1 MAIHHE
7 KETCTFNYTARCHS
21 SEAIVYSVN
30 KKALGALPLSVQEE
44 IRILNA
50 AKLKQRQQQIS
61 GFEKIVR
68 VNQLRQRK
76 DTLDLKTTNK
86 AGEST
91 EINLNI
97 QDDLKKIS
105 SLVGKMELM
114 VRTRQEKWGN
124 QKDPLGEFFAYKT
137 RNQSQKA
144 SKSFD
149 GTNRTSFKTKI
160 ENLKTILNTSKKRE
174 DISKRSNFS
183 FFIKRLKLP
192 KFEPSET
199 AL

>member
-1 MAIHHE
+1 VSLVGGI
-7 KETCTFNYTARCHS
+7 CYL
-21 SEAIVYSVN
+21 VN
-30 KKALGALPLSVQEE
+30 KKAFGGLPLSVQEE
-44 IRILNA
+44 IRSLNA

-61 GFEKIVR
+61 LFEKIVR

-76 DTLDLKTTNK
+76 DTLNLKMANK
-86 AGEST
+86 ADEST

-149 GTNRTSFKTKI
+149 GTNRTSFKIKI
-160 ENLKTILNTSKKRE
+160 ENLKTILNTSKKR
-174 DISKRSNFS
+174 DDPIKSSN
-183 FFIKRLKLP
+183 L
-192 KFEPSET
+192 
-199 AL
+199 

>member
-1 MAIHHE
+1 MA
-7 KETCTFNYTARCHS
+7 
-21 SEAIVYSVN
+21 
-30 KKALGALPLSVQEE
+30 
-44 IRILNA
+44 
-50 AKLKQRQQQIS
+50 
-61 GFEKIVR
+61 
-68 VNQLRQRK
+68 
-76 DTLDLKTTNK
+76 NK
-86 AGEST
+86 ADEST

-149 GTNRTSFKTKI
+149 GTNRTSFKIKI
-160 ENLKTILNTSKKRE
+160 ENLKTILNTSKKR
-174 DISKRSNFS
+174 DDPIKSSN
-183 FFIKRLKLP
+183 L
-192 KFEPSET
+192 
-199 AL
+199 